1 MVERLAEQ
9 LLSDANRKFID
20 KNELLKACLESMTDN
35 QLFEMAINYDYI
47 KTKSEPG
54 DHPAINPDQSTP
66 ERIIDAVLARYG
78 E

>member
-1 MVERLAEQ
+1 MERLAEQ

-47 KTKSEPG
+47 KTKS
-54 DHPAINPDQSTP
+54 
-66 ERIIDAVLARYG
+66 VYG
-78 E
+78 WYVGTL